1 MFYPPR
7 PWKYYVSEVFLLYR
21 EIYLLNY
28 TSDDI
33 LCSVAATNNLQIGII
48 TMENKENVLPE
59 TNKVIETLTKE
70 LESLSNEQLN
80 EFFKF
85 FYKMNHTH
93 SNMMYLDQFEEFLG
107 NFDSNPFKV
116 NEDKK
121 FRKQLIDNVIKYAH
135 DYMSLI
141 TAAVLIKKKFN
152 IEELTR
158 NYYASIDVFQGE
170 WY

>member
-1 MFYPPR
+1 
-7 PWKYYVSEVFLLYR
+7 
-21 EIYLLNY
+21 
-28 TSDDI
+28 
-33 LCSVAATNNLQIGII
+33 
-48 TMENKENVLPE
+48 MENREPVLNEN
-59 TNKVIETLTKE
+59 NKVIETLTKE
-70 LESLSNEQLN
+70 LESLNSDELH

-93 SNMMYLDQFEEFLG
+93 SNMMYLDQFEEFLSS
-107 NFDSNPFKV
+107 FDSNPFKV

-121 FRKQLIDNVIKYAH
+121 FRKQLIDSVIKYAH

-158 NYYASIDVFQGE
+158 NYYSSVDLFDEQ
-170 WY
+170 WF

>member
-1 MFYPPR
+1 MLC
-7 PWKYYVSEVFLLYR
+7 YYSIQLQVESENV
-21 EIYLLNY
+21 
-28 TSDDI
+28 
-33 LCSVAATNNLQIGII
+33 
-48 TMENKENVLPE
+48 METKENTINE
-59 TNKVIETLTKE
+59 SNKVIETLTKE
-70 LESLSNEQLN
+70 LESLNAEELH

-93 SNMMYLDQFEEFLG
+93 SNMMYLDQFDEFLSS
-107 NFDSNPFKV
+107 FDSNPFKV

-121 FRKQLIDNVIKYAH
+121 FRKQLIDSVIKYAH

-158 NYYASIDVFQGE
+158 NYYASVDLFDGN
-170 WY
+170 WF